1 MHWRWRASDVAK
13 DGDGWPS
20 LSDRDGLAESEWCA
34 DRHQLRAGFWM
45 AGISEDGLPY
55 LVMKYV
61 NGVRLEIVQHVE
73 SSAVGS
79 ADARRDG
86 FGLL

>member
-1 MHWRWRASDVAK
+1 
-13 DGDGWPS
+13 
-20 LSDRDGLAESEWCA
+20 
-34 DRHQLRAGFWM
+34 M